1 MILTRSEAITKPS
14 DVEAAWSKQYDR
26 LARIF
31 AKALGRET
39 QEIAEIGCGSGQL
52 TIRLAKQASNLRFVL
67 VDTFV
72 NPRTSSYSNTRRQA
86 LVSNLKK
93 AKLFRRVRIVTSDY
107 MEWVKEQDH
116 ETYDAIISCEFL
128 PEITSGDIGAFI
140 RECYRVLKPTG
151 KSVHSFLSPIPRNYA
166 QKLLIE
172 ADSNPAWTRTPPKE
186 WFSPKPQLVT
196 RELRKAGFQRIRCE
210 ELESHLV
217 VKSSAA
223 GSLLRSWEVRPKFY
237 KKYRTQLNKTGLELP
252 DWIVILRHETKA
264 KAG

>member
-1 MILTRSEAITKPS
+1 MRTETLTKPS

-31 AKALGRET
+31 ARALGRET
-39 QEIAEIGCGSGQL
+39 REIAEIGCGSGQL

-67 VDTFV
+67 VDTFA
-72 NPRTSSYSNTRRQA
+72 NPRTSSYSNRRRQA

-93 AKLFRRVRIVTSDY
+93 AKLFKRVRIVAADY
-107 MEWVKEQDH
+107 MEWIKEQDY

-128 PEITSGDIGAFI
+128 PEITSADIGAFI

-151 KSVHSFLSPIPRNYA
+151 KTVHSFLSPIPRNYG

-186 WFSPKPQLVT
+186 WFSPKPELVIK
-196 RELRKAGFQRIRCE
+196 ELRKAGFQRIRHVK
-210 ELESHLV
+210 LESHLV
-217 VKSSAA
+217 VKAA
-223 GSLLRSWEVRPKFY
+223 AAESLLRSWEVKTKFY
-237 KKYRTQLNKTGLELP
+237 KTHRVQLDISGLDIP
-252 DWIVILRHETKA
+252 DWIIISGVKP
-264 KAG
+264 